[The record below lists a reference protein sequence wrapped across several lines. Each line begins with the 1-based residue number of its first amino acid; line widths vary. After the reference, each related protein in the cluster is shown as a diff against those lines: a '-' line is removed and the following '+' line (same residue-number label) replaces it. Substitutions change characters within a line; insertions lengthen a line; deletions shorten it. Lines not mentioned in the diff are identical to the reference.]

1 MTLDILTM
9 ASYNVTEHLNFFC
22 TGSSNLPYYAMQE
35 LIVPEYEPSTHAQ
48 NSTEPNA
55 QTEHE
60 ATSQRGGG
68 EREEMFGQNCT
79 QSSTES
85 NAQTE
90 HEATSQRGGGE
101 REEMSGQNC
110 TQSSTESNVQ
120 AEHEATS
127 QRTSGGGRISE
138 PKHARNSTA
147 FNEQTECEATSQ
159 WGKGERRG
167 KEGDTQSTSDST
179 LECYY
184 DENTPLD
191 P

>member
-1 MTLDILTM
+1 MTLDKLTM

-48 NSTEPNA
+48 NSTE
-55 QTEHE
+55 
-60 ATSQRGGG
+60 
-68 EREEMFGQNCT
+68 
-79 QSSTES
+79 S

-90 HEATSQRGGGE
+90 HAAISQRGE
-101 REEMSGQNC
+101 REEISGQNC
-110 TQSSTESNVQ
+110 AQNGTESNIKT
-120 AEHEATS
+120 EHET
-127 QRTSGGGRISE
+127 TLLGTTGGGRISE
-138 PKHARNSTA
+138 PNCVQNNTA
-147 FNEQTECEATSQ
+147 FSEQTECEATSQ

-167 KEGDTQSTSDST
+167 EAGDTQSMSDST